1 MIIDKARELGIALS
15 ETEEFKNM
23 NEAQRAMEL
32 DSEIMAKLDEFNSKQ
47 SRIMEVMSGE
57 ESDPDEM
64 SALSTQMEAIRGQLL
79 AEEKFVKMLE
89 AQAAFEALMKRVN
102 RAIGVCIGAEM
113 TEDDDGTHS
122 CGGDC
127 SGCSGCH

>member
-113 TEDDDGTHS
+113 TEDDDETHS